1 MLPSSA
7 ALAEALGAEG
17 FEVASSRRGRVHLRR
32 RVGHRDDHVVL
43 EPASRGLV
51 GLLPWRRHGVGAVVV
66 GQVWR
71 LVEQAFSRPVPSVPA
86 VPSQVHLASRF
97 DPASHAAAGDV
108 SRLVRAIVS
117 WCDARATPADVLAR
131 GQPDDPVLR
140 LEFAVVA
147 RDHAAG
153 QAPAAEARA
162 AASALAPARRLTVT
176 RRIDLAEARL
186 P

>member
-1 MLPSSA
+1 MFLSSG
-7 ALAEALGAEG
+7 ALAGALGAEG
-17 FEVASSRRGRVHLRR
+17 FEVVSSRRGRVHLSR

-51 GLLPWRRHGVGAVVV
+51 GLLPWRRHRVCAVVV

-71 LVEQAFSRPVPSVPA
+71 LVEQAFSRPVPAVPTL
-86 VPSQVHLASRF
+86 PSQVHVASRF
-97 DPASHAAAGDV
+97 DPSTHSDDGDV
-108 SRLVRAIVS
+108 TRLVGAIVS

-131 GQPDDPVLR
+131 GEPDDPVLR

-147 RDHAAG
+147 RDHAVG
-153 QAPAAEARA
+153 QAAAAEARA
-162 AASALAPARRLTVT
+162 GVSALEPARRRMVT
-176 RRIDLAEARL
+176 RRIDLAEDRL